1 MKANTAK
8 KYELD
13 LTEVTLVDI
22 KRYLDTRKGSSPSFN
37 HYEKEQQLRV
47 DLAYEIGLLKSGA
60 TLETLKEESGD
71 NLRCEHC
78 GWIFL
83 NNKDS
88 RYNLE
93 RHYKTCKVLKT
104 RSSRL
109 EDRTF

>member
-1 MKANTAK
+1 MT
-8 KYELD
+8 D
-13 LTEVTLVDI
+13 VTLVDI
-22 KRYLDTRKGSSPSFN
+22 KKYLDTRKVRMAFN
-37 HYEKEQQLRV
+37 YHEQQLRV

-60 TLETLKEESGD
+60 TLETLQEESGD